1 MLIRNIYIYKG
12 VTEYWL
18 PLNYAS
24 VSLCLKYALK
34 TTVYIIP
41 FPDLDVINSKEILRK
56 LQKYEYLTS
65 EGIIDIFLV
74 CVCVEG
80 VLIFFLL
87 SSFYLLFCAP
97 VSHYHLLYSFFV
109 ITSSLVLSVLRL
121 ATPPLSISRPSRHH
135 LLVSPV
141 TILLPS
147 SRSSITI
154 LLSSPSSIYHH
165 YPPPVTCRCFN
176 SINFIQI
183 LVLVYILFFVRLFF
197 CFLD

>member
-1 MLIRNIYIYKG
+1 M
-12 VTEYWL
+12 
-18 PLNYAS
+18 
-24 VSLCLKYALK
+24 
-34 TTVYIIP
+34 
-41 FPDLDVINSKEILRK
+41 
-56 LQKYEYLTS
+56 
-65 EGIIDIFLV
+65 

-197 CFLD
+197 CFLDWVALLFLSFSFFTGLLFVCVQLFLYELALCSLLHC